1 MENNQN
7 PLLEG
12 AQILTNSFKEQ
23 AYQLIKDAVLYNRFR
38 VGATYSQEAICNELG
53 ISRTPVR
60 EALLELQKEGY
71 VCFCRGKGVKVVP
84 VTEKDA
90 KDVLEMRILLEQ
102 ANAKLAAE
110 RGTEEQIAQ
119 LMDCL
124 NELEV
129 KLSTFDGRMLYRID
143 HTFHRLVAKMTD
155 NNWIYRQTEMILDN
169 YLRFEVKS
177 VYDNSID
184 AKIVMEE
191 HQAIGF
197 AIRDKNPA
205 KAEQAMKRH
214 LNNSYNRT
222 LAKLWTQ
229 KEE

>member
-1 MENNQN
+1 MENNQDS
-7 PLLEG
+7 LLGG
-12 AQILTNSFKEQ
+12 AQIHTNSFKEQ

-38 VGATYSQEAICNELG
+38 VGATYSQEAICSELG

-71 VCFCRGKGVKVVP
+71 VCFCRGKGVKVIP

-90 KDVLEMRILLEQ
+90 KDILEMRIFLERT
-102 ANAKLAAE
+102 NARLAAE
-110 RGTEEQIAQ
+110 RATEEQVAQ

-124 NELEV
+124 KELEL

-143 HTFHRLVAKMTD
+143 HTFHRLVAKMTG
-155 NNWIYRQTEMILDN
+155 NHWMYRQTDLVLDN
-169 YLRFEVKS
+169 YLRFEIKS

-184 AKIVMEE
+184 AKIVLEE

-197 AIRDKNPA
+197 AIRDRNPD
-205 KAEQAMKRH
+205 KAERAMKRH

-222 LAKLWTQ
+222 LGKLWTS
-229 KEE
+229 EE

>member
-102 ANAKLAAE
+102 ANARLAAE
-110 RGTEEQIAQ
+110 RGTEEEILQ

-124 NELEV
+124 NELEA

-143 HTFHRLVAKMTD
+143 HTFHRLVARMTG

-184 AKIVMEE
+184 AKVVLEE

-197 AIRDKNPA
+197 AVRDKNPI

-222 LAKLWTQ
+222 LAKLWT
-229 KEE
+229 KTEE